1 MYNDSVEIQ
10 SVENNPEQFADS
22 ATIKVSDDKLRELAT
37 KAKARLDDL
46 KSQRIQS
53 KWEEERLKDFDAYH
67 LVPPKKPL
75 PYAGYPNLACPLPRI
90 GVDTFHANVLFTFGG
105 QEGVFQV
112 LPDFLSRSHMDVAK
126 RAADFMTY
134 VLNYE
139 AGLYPALDK
148 ADMDAEKYDSGYIKA
163 RYVIETAYETRIV
176 SSETVV
182 PDINAETKEVRRKT
196 ITKKKKERVKKTIFD
211 GVRYERIDPT
221 MIFASPLIEEVE
233 DAVKK
238 DFLFEVGNYN
248 MRFLNENAIAPEA
261 GQDAYF
267 SKSKVDEIKAGRRTE
282 IVSRLERNKQS
293 YDGFQVDREIELSPV
308 ELAEAHFMED
318 INDDGIAEK
327 VALVFDAASGVPL
340 RLSYATCRIVKLN
353 PRPVDGR
360 WQGESIRKASSAIV
374 LEWEAIHNQRVA
386 KGQWSNLPFFFYKAG
401 GRFNPQTLTI
411 MPGKGYPLDDP
422 GSVIFPQPPPPD
434 MSYYNEEK
442 MLLDY
447 FDRILALGDVIQ
459 GVQGGRDNTATNT
472 IQSAQ
477 RAGIRLSTPLNRIRI
492 SLEKL
497 LAHTWDLYR
506 QCAPEVK
513 EFRVAG
519 VGDGTP
525 IFNKMTTSD
534 YATQQ
539 SFKLN
544 MATMYDVQIL
554 RDSALLNYRTFIG
567 NPMIMNN
574 PAAFYQLTQ
583 DTMDS
588 VGLKIKLPLPDQ
600 AKAKSPFE
608 VIDLIQEGQKVEPTV
623 GIDPDEH
630 LTALMAYMQSDEFDD
645 WDTKS
650 RAALMLYYDKVQILK
665 QTLAAGNLN
674 QSGVFEGMNG
684 MAAPATPSFTAN
696 RNPTQKFNTLRV
708 GNSPA
713 SQRQNLRNGAP
724 QAPPPQ
730 APAPQGPVA

>member
-22 ATIKVSDDKLRELAT
+22 VTVKVSDAKLRELAT

-46 KSQRIQS
+46 KSQRTTS
-53 KWEEERLKDFDAYH
+53 KYEEERQRDFDAYH
-67 LVPPKKPL
+67 LVAPKKAL

-105 QEGVFQV
+105 QEGVFKV

-139 AGLYPALDK
+139 ADFYPALDK
-148 ADMDAEKYDSGYIKA
+148 ADMDAEKYDSGYLKA

-176 SSETVV
+176 SSETAV
-182 PDINAETKEVRRKT
+182 PDINPETQEVKRKT
-196 ITKKKKERVKKTIFD
+196 VTKKKKERVKKIIFD
-211 GVRYERIDPT
+211 GVRIERIDPT
-221 MIFASPLIEEVE
+221 MVYASPLLEDVD

-238 DFLFEVGNYN
+238 DYFFEVGNYN
-248 MRFLNENAIAPEA
+248 MRFLNENAIAPDEDT
-261 GQDAYF
+261 QPYF
-267 SKSKVDEIKAGRRTE
+267 AKSKVDEIKAGRRTE
-282 IVSRLERNKQS
+282 IISRMERNKQL
-293 YDGFQVDREIELSPV
+293 YDGYLVDREVELSPV

-318 INDDGIAEK
+318 VNDDGIAEK
-327 VALVFDAASGVPL
+327 VALVFDAVSGVPL
-340 RLSYATCRIVKLN
+340 RLSYAACRTVKLN

-360 WQGESIRKASSAIV
+360 WQGESIRKAASAIV
-374 LEWEAIHNQRVA
+374 IEWEAIHNQRVA

-401 GRFNPQTLTI
+401 GRFNPQTITL

-422 GSVIFPQPPPPD
+422 GSVLFPQPPPPD
-434 MSYYNEEK
+434 PSYYNEER

-459 GVQGGRDNTATNT
+459 GVQGGKDTTATNT

-477 RAGIRLSTPLNRIRI
+477 RAGIRLSTPLNRIRVA
-492 SLEKL
+492 LEKL
-497 LAHTWDLYR
+497 LGHVWDLYR

-525 IFNKMTTSD
+525 IFNKMTSSD

-554 RDSALLNYRTFIG
+554 RDTALLNYRTFIS
-567 NPMIMNN
+567 NPIFMSN

-588 VGLKIKLPLPDQ
+588 VGLKIKLPMPEQ

-608 VIDLIQEGQKVEPTV
+608 VIDLIQEGKTVEPTV
-623 GIDPDEH
+623 GIDPDEQ
-630 LTALMAYMQSDEFDD
+630 LTALMAFMESDEFDE
-645 WDTKS
+645 WPLEN

-665 QTLAAGNLN
+665 QTLQSANLN

-684 MAAPATPSFTAN
+684 TGAPATPGFTAN
-696 RNPTQKFNTLRV
+696 RNPTQKFNTMRI

-724 QAPPPQ
+724 PPPQ
-730 APAPQGPVA
+730 A

>member
-1 MYNDSVEIQ
+1 MNDQVEIQ
-10 SVENNPEQFADS
+10 SVENNPEQFSDS
-22 ATIKVSDDKLRELAT
+22 ATVKVSDEKLRELAQ
-37 KAKARLDDL
+37 KAKTRLDDL
-46 KSQRIQS
+46 KSQRRES
-53 KWEEERLKDFDAYH
+53 KYEEERQKDFDAYH
-67 LVPPKKPL
+67 LVAPKKPL

-90 GVDTFHANVLFTFGG
+90 GVDTFHANVLFTFAG
-105 QEGVFQV
+105 QEGVFKV

-139 AGLYPALDK
+139 AGFYPALDK
-148 ADMDAEKYDSGYIKA
+148 ADMDAEKYESGYLKA
-163 RYVIETAYETRIV
+163 RYVIETAYETRLV
-176 SSETVV
+176 MTEKVV
-182 PDINAETKEVRRKT
+182 PDTDPVTGEVKRKT
-196 ITKKKKERVKKTIFD
+196 VTKKKKERVKKVIFD
-211 GVRYERIDPT
+211 GVRVERIEPT
-221 MIFASPLIEEVE
+221 MIFASPLLEDVE

-238 DFLFEVGNYN
+238 DYLFEVGNYN
-248 MRFLNENAIAPEA
+248 MRFLNENAIAPDTDVEP
-261 GQDAYF
+261 YF
-267 SKSKVDEIKAGRRTE
+267 SKSKVKEIKDTRRSE
-282 IVSRLERNKQS
+282 IISRMERNKQL
-293 YDGFQVDREIELSPV
+293 YDGFQVDREVELSPV

-327 VALVFDAASGVPL
+327 VALVFDANTGIPL
-340 RLSYATCRIVKLN
+340 RLSYAACRIVKLN

-360 WQGESIRKASSAIV
+360 WQGESIRKAASAIV
-374 LEWEAIHNQRVA
+374 IEWEAIHNQRVA

-422 GSVIFPQPPPPD
+422 SSVIFPQPPAPD
-434 MSYYNEEK
+434 MSYFQEEK

-459 GVQGGRDNTATNT
+459 GVQGGGRDNTATNT

-477 RAGIRLSTPLNRIRI
+477 RAGIRLATPLNRIGVA
-492 SLEKL
+492 LEKL
-497 LAHTWDLYR
+497 LGHIWDLYR

-525 IFNKMTTSD
+525 IFNKMTSSD

-544 MATMYDVQIL
+544 MATMYDIQIL
-554 RDSALLNYRTFIG
+554 RDSALLNYRTFLG
-567 NPMIMNN
+567 NPIFTSN

-583 DTMDS
+583 DTMTA
-588 VGLKIKLPLPDQ
+588 VGLKIKLPMPEQ

-608 VIDLIQEGQKVEPTV
+608 VIDLIQEGKDQEPTV

-630 LTALMAYMQSDEFDD
+630 LTALAAFMQDEEFED
-645 WDTKS
+645 WPVER
-650 RAALMLYYDKVQILK
+650 RAALMLYYDKVQMLK
-665 QTLAAGNLN
+665 QTLAAANLN

-684 MAAPATPSFTAN
+684 AGPAQTPAFTAN
-696 RNPTQKFNTLRV
+696 RNPTQKFNTMRV

-713 SQRQNLRNGAP
+713 SQQANIKNGAP
-724 QAPPPQ
+724 QVPQ
-730 APAPQGPVA
+730 AKPPLG